1 MQPRVSQSTAC
12 VAPDQKLSSGYDEA
26 TCQQIRS
33 CVTPYQNSVTVL
45 MKPRGSRLGPDQ
57 NSSTVQIEPR
67 VRR

>member
-12 VAPDQKLSSGYDEA
+12 VAPDQKLSSSSDEA

-45 MKPRGSRLGPDQ
+45 IKPRGSKLVPDQ
-57 NSSTVQIEPR
+57 KLINGEE
-67 VRR
+67 